1 MSTSGISLY
10 VDRKFAGTTV
20 NERLYLSGL
29 WDKFDS
35 AVKEKDVEKATA
47 ILIEV
52 ELDAPNI
59 TSILKLH
66 GLL

>member
-1 MSTSGISLY
+1 M
-10 VDRKFAGTTV
+10 DNKFAGTTV
-20 NERLYLSGL
+20 NERLYLSSL

-35 AVKEKDVEKATA
+35 AVNEKDVEKAMA

-52 ELDAPNI
+52 ELTEPNI
-59 TSILKLH
+59 IPILKFH

>member
-1 MSTSGISLY
+1 MDNQL
-10 VDRKFAGTTV
+10 AGTTV

-35 AVKEKDVEKATA
+35 AVKEKDVEKARA

-52 ELDAPNI
+52 ELDEPNI
-59 TSILKLH
+59 LPILKFH